1 MSPLH
6 FPDRNERR
14 RALMAASENPQ
25 SKVLSVTRPDRRG
38 PSDDHRYS
46 SNFLNLDEVLIV
58 GMHNIPTPE
67 ELEIVKA
74 SFPDAAS
81 TLDRWMTN
89 WTRMLDANPSAA
101 GEVKSRT
108 GGEGRPYKTEIQWNT
123 NRKKLF
129 AGLIDGEHPG
139 RWGMQRLRNADYYQR
154 HLRGRQR
161 NFLHHY
167 VDDAFSFLS
176 FASAEPGMAVLWTSV
191 DELMLLYTGT
201 DADGYL
207 TFSHLRHEERAKISR
222 FVKEQHE
229 DDGKYWNWKPIATA
243 MRRESVEAKDH
254 IHAADILLDMAN
266 RGHDRAFVKAIK
278 SKCGTWTVNLT
289 DVATRDDA
297 MRNLVRDGFD
307 SSDSFTSGLLVQ
319 EHLPTTREQRFF
331 VTNGRIVA
339 SVCSDRNLNGTSRR
353 EGRFFD
359 ERVAVIERPE
369 VTGGE
374 FERGQTSHE
383 VNRPLAAAFA
393 FAARKIVREM
403 RAEGRLHFVV
413 DMGLTERG
421 VVAIEINSFFR
432 SGPYCLDRRRVTAAH
447 RRALTGAQRALARA
461 NMEIVRMRLA
471 AEEERIEAN
480 RRREMARVRPTMR
493 DDVEVGFEFDFEP
506 VEGPAMVAE
515 FDFGSTDDGNVD
527 APAPSGREGNHVH
540 ELADRIATNNSVME
554 TLKALDFDPAVRRT
568 NAVPPRAP
576 KPSRS
581 RVPPGTAI
589 ASRPLDQ
596 EG

>member
-14 RALMAASENPQ
+14 RLLMAASENPQ
-25 SKVLSVTRPDRRG
+25 SAVLSVTPPERRG
-38 PSDDHRYS
+38 PSPDLRLSSSCLDLDD
-46 SNFLNLDEVLIV
+46 VLIV

-74 SFPDAAS
+74 SFPAATS

-89 WTRMLDANPSAA
+89 WTRMLEANPSAA
-101 GEVKSRT
+101 KEVKQRT
-108 GGEGRPYKTEIQWNT
+108 GGEGRLYKTEIQWNT
-123 NRKKLF
+123 NRHKLF

-139 RWGMQRLRNADYYQR
+139 RYGMQRLRNADYYGR

-167 VDDAFSFLS
+167 VDDSFSFLS
-176 FASAEPGMAVLWTSV
+176 FAAAEPGMAVLWTSV
-191 DELMLLYTGT
+191 DELMLLYTGI

-207 TFSHLRHEERAKISR
+207 TFSHLNHEERTKISKA
-222 FVKEQHE
+222 VKERHE
-229 DDGKYWNWKPIATA
+229 DDGKYWNWKPISTG

-254 IHAADILLDMAN
+254 IQAADILLDMAS

-289 DVATRDDA
+289 DVVTREDA

-339 SVCSDRNLNGTSRR
+339 SVCSDRNLNGTNRR

-374 FERGQTSHE
+374 FERGQTAHE

-393 FAARKIVREM
+393 RAARKIVREM

-421 VVAIEINSFFR
+421 VVVIEINSFFR
-432 SGPYCLDRRRVTAAH
+432 SGPYCLDRRRVTATH
-447 RRALTGAQRALARA
+447 RRALTEAQKDRAAENMGLVARRRAAVAQRAE
-461 NMEIVRMRLA
+461 MQ
-471 AEEERIEAN
+471 
-480 RRREMARVRPTMR
+480 RRREMEWTK
-493 DDVEVGFEFDFEP
+493 EVTNAEEESDAPFEFDFSFEPEP
-506 VEGPAMVAE
+506 VLAMPQ
-515 FDFGSTDDGNVD
+515 VD
-527 APAPSGREGNHVH
+527 PSLLPSDHVH
-540 ELADRIATNNSVME
+540 GLADRIANNKAVMKTLQALEFEPPEARGNSVE
-554 TLKALDFDPAVRRT
+554 S
-568 NAVPPRAP
+568 
-576 KPSRS
+576 PSM
-581 RVPPGTAI
+581 V
-589 ASRPLDQ
+589 ASRPRMAIRRRVPAMAIQPMDH